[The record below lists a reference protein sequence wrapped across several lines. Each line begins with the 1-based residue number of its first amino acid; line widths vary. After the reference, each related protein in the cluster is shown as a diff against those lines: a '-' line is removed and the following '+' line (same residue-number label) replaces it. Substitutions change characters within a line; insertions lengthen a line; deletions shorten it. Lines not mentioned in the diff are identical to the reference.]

1 LSARSRPLRPSKRPG
16 LGCLISM
23 VENYWGSEAV
33 VDVWRSAV
41 DFRSFDKACTL
52 KGDVDGEE
60 GRFRSYICQRLIA
73 VARWSCVHV
82 NRLAV
87 VVVVRIVVIAIVCS
101 NSRAA
106 HCRKGPTPPT
116 MHRNLMESMRDLN
129 CASPSLH
136 QGAYPIAG

>member
-1 LSARSRPLRPSKRPG
+1 LSARSRPLRPSKRPS

-23 VENYWGSEAV
+23 VEIYWAPETV
-33 VDVWRSAV
+33 VDVWRSVV
-41 DFRSFDKACTL
+41 DFRIFDKACAL
-52 KGDVDGEE
+52 KEDVDDEE
-60 GRFRSYICQRLIA
+60 RRIRSYICQRLLA

-82 NRLAV
+82 DRLAI
-87 VVVVRIVVIAIVCS
+87 VVVRIVVIAIVCS

-106 HCRKGPTPPT
+106 HCRKGPTRPT
-116 MHRNLMESMRDLN
+116 MHRNLMESMRDSN